1 MARLLLDEVLD
12 PRFSQHE
19 PEEYRNLVG
28 KAGGELAMLLRLATR
43 ALPDAAD
50 AEAIGRLAHD
60 LAPLARSAH
69 VSRALVFRPSRAPMH
84 ALAHLC
90 LTQLGVPD
98 EKLDRVARAALQ
110 SSVRAA
116 NERMPYRMLDGA
128 WTRHLAFGDAELCH
142 PAIPLSPL
150 GAGVDLIEATPNDA
164 YAFTHALPYA
174 TDFGRLPLS
183 DGLDPQHLLS
193 LAEALVAYALD
204 DDDLDLVA
212 EVLMAPAILRVGWTP
227 TLTFA
232 WDVLERVWG
241 EMGFVPG
248 PGLPPAPAQESRT
261 QAVRRVLGS
270 VYHTTFAAGLCC
282 ATLIACDAMPPVL
295 EYGHGGVELPPGKG
309 QAWRINW
316 QQCSRQAQGELAFLR
331 LAFAFRRATDAAD
344 FVALR
349 GILLAAA
356 DASLLE
362 HPLFLQGLELME
374 RVAASELH
382 GLGRQRS
389 GRV

>member
-12 PRFSQHE
+12 PRFSEHE

-28 KAGGELAMLLRLATR
+28 KAGGELAMLLRLASR
-43 ALPDAAD
+43 ALPNAAD
-50 AEAIGRLAHD
+50 AEEIRGLARD
-60 LAPLARSAH
+60 LAPLARAPH
-69 VSRALVFRPSRAPMH
+69 VYRALAFRPSRAPMH

-90 LTQLGVPD
+90 LTQIGVPD
-98 EKLDRVARAALQ
+98 QELDLVARAALQ

-128 WTRHLAFGDAELCH
+128 WTRHLAFGDAELDH

-164 YAFTHALPYA
+164 YAFTHALLYVS
-174 TDFGRLPLS
+174 DFGRIPLS
-183 DGLDPQHLLS
+183 GGLDPQYLLS
-193 LAEALVAYALD
+193 LAEALAAYALD

-227 TLTFA
+227 TLSFA
-232 WDVLERVWG
+232 WEVLERVWG
-241 EMGFVPG
+241 ELGFVPG
-248 PGLPPAPAQESRT
+248 PGLPPAPANETRT

-282 ATLIACDAMPPVL
+282 ATLIACDVVPPAVV
-295 EYGHGGVELPPGKG
+295 HGGGGGDLPAGKG

-316 QQCSRQAQGELAFLR
+316 QQCSRRAQDDLVFLR
-331 LAFAFRRATDAAD
+331 LAFSFRRATEAAD

-349 GILLAAA
+349 GILQAAA
-356 DASLLE
+356 ESGLLA
-362 HPLFLQGLELME
+362 HPLFLQGLELLE
-374 RVAASELH
+374 RVAASEL
-382 GLGRQRS
+382 R
-389 GRV
+389 